1 MDLCI
6 VVSALLEHEAIAGL
20 TASKP
25 AGMRGRSSSSAH
37 EEEGREFSLDSLV
50 KAVSL
55 LSFLSHL
62 EMFSYNDFW
71 LVKAAGLLKFA
82 EST

>member
-55 LSFLSHL
+55 LSFLSQL
-62 EMFSYNDFW
+62 EMFPYDF
-71 LVKAAGLLKFA
+71 
-82 EST
+82 

>member
-55 LSFLSHL
+55 LSFLSQL
-62 EMFSYNDFW
+62 EMFPYDFW
-71 LVKAAGLLKFA
+71 LIKAAGLLKFA